1 MRLTTF
7 TDYSL
12 RLLIYLAAEPD
23 QRATIGEVAAAFG
36 ISEHHLVKVVHL
48 LGKEGIL
55 INTRGKGGG
64 LELAEPPA
72 SINVGRVVRLTE
84 GAHRPAECFDRERN
98 TCVIANICRLPP
110 ALVEAMD
117 AFYAVLDRYSLEDLK
132 VGSAQLNRALLPRP
146 TADG

>member
-64 LELAEPPA
+64 LELAATPA
-72 SINVGRVVRLTE
+72 AINIGRVVRLTE
-84 GAHRPAECFDRERN
+84 GSGRPAECFDHETD
-98 TCVIANICRLPP
+98 TCAITSVCRLRRV
-110 ALVEAMD
+110 LGDAMNS
-117 AFYAVLDRYSLEDLK
+117 FYDTLDRYSLEDIK
-132 VGSAQLNRALLPRP
+132 VSPVKLSAVLHRRP
-146 TADG
+146 SPNA